1 MSSDTNSCTSF
12 FAQEHANATLSQ
24 YFQQL
29 NSQVAAAAAVNSS
42 GNNNGSSS
50 NNNNNNSSG
59 NNSSSG
65 NSDSGNDGSMTGSSG
80 TMDNHR
86 SSVSSNDSGKSS
98 AGGGG
103 GASGTSNNNVNAW
116 ALQQQ
121 QQTALHHQQQQQQQ
135 QQHQQQQQQHQQH
148 IQQQHQAHQQHVAAV
163 LQQQQQQQQQQQH
176 SQHHAQQ
183 QHHGHPLHPH
193 HTHQQQQQQQQ
204 HHQQQQQQQQHA
216 QQQHHAAQ
224 LAHTLSSAAVAAAA
238 GNTNGN
244 TNTHSIFGTGNFHYK
259 TNNSW
264 TLPTLTYQRI
274 YQENPH
280 YQRNSF
286 MDPQSNAASAAAVA
300 SGNQG
305 SNGNA
310 SGNNNP
316 AVSGTGSGNG
326 NPGQNNDSTN
336 NSSNSN
342 NNNNSSSTNNNVSSV
357 QHVANAV
364 AAAVIANEHH
374 NHLNSLKSRFQP
386 ASSGRKSPFLGF
398 ICKANGK
405 STSNSKEIIC
415 PDDKYK
421 EEGDI
426 WNVEAQTAFL
436 GPNLWDKTL
445 PYDADL
451 KVTQYAD
458 LDEFLSENNIPDG
471 LPGTHLG
478 HSSGLGHRSDSLG
491 HAAGLSLG
499 LGHITTK
506 RERSPSPS
514 DCISPDTL
522 NPPSP
527 AESTFS
533 FASSGRDFDP
543 RTRAFSD
550 EELKPQPMIKKS
562 RKQFVPDE
570 LKDDKYWARRRK
582 NNIAAKRS
590 RDARRQKENQIAMR
604 ARYLEKENATLH
616 QEVEQLKQE
625 NMDLRARL
633 SKFQDV

>member
-1 MSSDTNSCTSF
+1 MTSEASSCTGF
-12 FAQEHANATLSQ
+12 FQDHANTAAINQ

-29 NSQVAAAAAVNSS
+29 NSQTSAVTVNNLANS
-42 GNNNGSSS
+42 
-50 NNNNNNSSG
+50 
-59 NNSSSG
+59 
-65 NSDSGNDGSMTGSSG
+65 NSDSGNDGSLTGRSTSSG
-80 TMDNHR
+80 DSTR
-86 SSVSSNDSGKSS
+86 SSVSSTDSSKSCRNS
-98 AGGGG
+98 GSGGS
-103 GASGTSNNNVNAW
+103 SGVITAANGNSNTNQW
-116 ALQQQ
+116 LSMQQQ
-121 QQTALHHQQQQQQQ
+121 QQQQQQHLQQQTQHHQQQQHNNQQPQQQHHNQQHHNLQQHQQQQHQHLHQQSLHHHNNSQQQQQLQQHQQHQ
-135 QQHQQQQQQHQQH
+135 QQHQQQQQQHQQLS
-148 IQQQHQAHQQHVAAV
+148 AALSQS
-163 LQQQQQQQQQQQH
+163 LQQN
-176 SQHHAQQ
+176 
-183 QHHGHPLHPH
+183 L
-193 HTHQQQQQQQQ
+193 
-204 HHQQQQQQQQHA
+204 
-216 QQQHHAAQ
+216 AA
-224 LAHTLSSAAVAAAA
+224 ASASAAAA
-238 GNTNGN
+238 AAAASVTTNP
-244 TNTHSIFGTGNFHYK
+244 HSIFGSGNFHYK

-264 TLPTLTYQRI
+264 SIPSLSCYQRL
-274 YQENPH
+274 YNENAH
-280 YQRNSF
+280 YQRNF
-286 MDPQSNAASAAAVA
+286 
-300 SGNQG
+300 
-305 SNGNA
+305 
-310 SGNNNP
+310 NNN
-316 AVSGTGSGNG
+316 
-326 NPGQNNDSTN
+326 
-336 NSSNSN
+336 NSN
-342 NNNNSSSTNNNVSSV
+342 NNNNDSSNVTQNVANNTSNNN
-357 QHVANAV
+357 
-364 AAAVIANEHH
+364 
-374 NHLNSLKSRFQP
+374 NSGSNNT
-386 ASSGRKSPFLGF
+386 SNNN
-398 ICKANGK
+398 NGK
-405 STSNSKEIIC
+405 STSNSKEVIC

-421 EEGDI
+421 EEGDL

-436 GPNLWDKTL
+436 GPNLWEKAL

-478 HSSGLGHRSDSLG
+478 HSSSLGHRSDSLS

-527 AESTFS
+527 AESIFDIPAFS

>member
-1 MSSDTNSCTSF
+1 MRD
-12 FAQEHANATLSQ
+12 LSMRMD
-24 YFQQL
+24 YQL
-29 NSQVAAAAAVNSS
+29 PPQSLQLGSLMNGPLAAAAAAQH
-42 GNNNGSSS
+42 NGAQLQILQL
-50 NNNNNNSSG
+50 NQHHHN
-59 NNSSSG
+59 
-65 NSDSGNDGSMTGSSG
+65 
-80 TMDNHR
+80 
-86 SSVSSNDSGKSS
+86 
-98 AGGGG
+98 
-103 GASGTSNNNVNAW
+103 
-116 ALQQQ
+116 QQQ
-121 QQTALHHQQQQQQQ
+121 LQQQ
-135 QQHQQQQQQHQQH
+135 QQHQQQN
-148 IQQQHQAHQQHVAAV
+148 INN
-163 LQQQQQQQQQQQH
+163 QQQQH
-176 SQHHAQQ
+176 LLNHM
-183 QHHGHPLHPH
+183 
-193 HTHQQQQQQQQ
+193 
-204 HHQQQQQQQQHA
+204 
-216 QQQHHAAQ
+216 
-224 LAHTLSSAAVAAAA
+224 
-238 GNTNGN
+238 
-244 TNTHSIFGTGNFHYK
+244 
-259 TNNSW
+259 NN
-264 TLPTLTYQRI
+264 
-274 YQENPH
+274 NV
-280 YQRNSF
+280 N
-286 MDPQSNAASAAAVA
+286 N
-300 SGNQG
+300 N
-305 SNGNA
+305 
-310 SGNNNP
+310 SGNNNSSNNGSTQP
-316 AVSGTGSGNG
+316 LPSLSSLPLQVMHNLPHLLAGSNAGGIAGGGGGGNLSSSPSSNGSSLNLLNNNLNLSPNNNNSNTLNANNTHPTNNHSNNNVATHTLLRNTMQHVANANQQLQQTINNLSNNLVSSLPPSSQLLQHHLQHLANVNNAVVQLNG
-326 NPGQNNDSTN
+326 N
-336 NSSNSN
+336 NSSSNSSSPLSNGSNNSGINNMLLNNSGNNNNNSNSNNSNTASTTTN
-342 NNNNSSSTNNNVSSV
+342 NNNNSSNNNLAQHLSDNVVAHNLVNGLVGVLSNVQNQNGNLANNSNTVNNINNNNNNNTNNVNANNNNNNNNNPNTPNLEDNNRWTQFQV
-357 QHVANAV
+357 QQLWKQH
-364 AAAVIANEHH
+364 
-374 NHLNSLKSRFQP
+374 
-386 ASSGRKSPFLGF
+386 ASYL
-398 ICKANGK
+398 NGK
-405 STSNSKEIIC
+405 STSNSKEVIC

-421 EEGDI
+421 EEGDL

-436 GPNLWDKTL
+436 GPNLWEKTL

-478 HSSGLGHRSDSLG
+478 HSSSLGHRSDSLS

-527 AESTFS
+527 AESIFDIPAFS

>member
-1 MSSDTNSCTSF
+1 MSDR
-12 FAQEHANATLSQ
+12 E
-24 YFQQL
+24 
-29 NSQVAAAAAVNSS
+29 
-42 GNNNGSSS
+42 
-50 NNNNNNSSG
+50 
-59 NNSSSG
+59 
-65 NSDSGNDGSMTGSSG
+65 
-80 TMDNHR
+80 R
-86 SSVSSNDSGKSS
+86 SS
-98 AGGGG
+98 
-103 GASGTSNNNVNAW
+103 
-116 ALQQQ
+116 
-121 QQTALHHQQQQQQQ
+121 
-135 QQHQQQQQQHQQH
+135 
-148 IQQQHQAHQQHVAAV
+148 
-163 LQQQQQQQQQQQH
+163 
-176 SQHHAQQ
+176 
-183 QHHGHPLHPH
+183 
-193 HTHQQQQQQQQ
+193 
-204 HHQQQQQQQQHA
+204 
-216 QQQHHAAQ
+216 
-224 LAHTLSSAAVAAAA
+224 
-238 GNTNGN
+238 
-244 TNTHSIFGTGNFHYK
+244 
-259 TNNSW
+259 
-264 TLPTLTYQRI
+264 PTLIETGLKNLIGGRDGNYPLI
-274 YQENPH
+274 
-280 YQRNSF
+280 
-286 MDPQSNAASAAAVA
+286 
-300 SGNQG
+300 SGIN
-305 SNGNA
+305 
-310 SGNNNP
+310 
-316 AVSGTGSGNG
+316 
-326 NPGQNNDSTN
+326 
-336 NSSNSN
+336 
-342 NNNNSSSTNNNVSSV
+342 
-357 QHVANAV
+357 
-364 AAAVIANEHH
+364 
-374 NHLNSLKSRFQP
+374 
-386 ASSGRKSPFLGF
+386 GRKSPFLGF
-398 ICKANGK
+398 ICKTNGK
-405 STSNSKEIIC
+405 STSNSKEVIC

-421 EEGDI
+421 EEGDL

-436 GPNLWDKTL
+436 GPNLWEKTL

-451 KVTQYAD
+451 KYAD

-478 HSSGLGHRSDSLG
+478 HSSSLGHRSDSLS